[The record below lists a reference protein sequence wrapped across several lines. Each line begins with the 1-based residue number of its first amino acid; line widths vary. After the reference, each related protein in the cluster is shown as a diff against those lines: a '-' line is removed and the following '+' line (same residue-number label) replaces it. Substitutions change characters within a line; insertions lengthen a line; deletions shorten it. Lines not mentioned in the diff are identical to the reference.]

1 MQEKLAGHPRIPK
14 MESRLKLGEHLN
26 PFDLQLFVD
35 DDART
40 DQPRPCSANTHTMYE
55 VGITDIM
62 HGGGKPRRKIGLYR
76 MYVEGRGG
84 RAKQATCDW
93 LMKTIR
99 DLIFPEEVLRS
110 NEPDVGTL
118 RQTRKATGMT
128 IPTVTLQQS
137 IAVRSTVTAAAS
149 ASSTGLG
156 DVNAGKHV
164 PRDVAVAPER
174 SQMEAAMIIGTLAG
188 VVNMETKVRGL
199 SGSDALVSTMR
210 LVHAKYEEE
219 TRQACSI

>member
-1 MQEKLAGHPRIPK
+1 ML
-14 MESRLKLGEHLN
+14 
-26 PFDLQLFVD
+26 
-35 DDART
+35 ART
-40 DQPRPCSANTHTMYE
+40 GLGRAVGKPRTMYE
-55 VGITDIM
+55 VGITDII
-62 HGGGKPRRKIGLYR
+62 HGGGRQPRRKIGLYR

-174 SQMEAAMIIGTLAG
+174 SQIEAAMIIGTLAG
-188 VVNMETKVRGL
+188 VVNMETMVGGL
-199 SGSDALVSTMR
+199 SGSDALVSTMG

>member
-1 MQEKLAGHPRIPK
+1 
-14 MESRLKLGEHLN
+14 
-26 PFDLQLFVD
+26 
-35 DDART
+35 
-40 DQPRPCSANTHTMYE
+40 MYE

-62 HGGGKPRRKIGLYR
+62 HGGGKQPHRKMGIYR

-118 RQTRKATGMT
+118 KQTRNATGMT
-128 IPTVTLQQS
+128 ISLVTLQRS
-137 IAVRSTVTAAAS
+137 IADRSTVTAAAF

-164 PRDVAVAPER
+164 PRDVAVAPE
-174 SQMEAAMIIGTLAG
+174 SSKIETAKIIGTLAG
-188 VVNMETKVRGL
+188 VENMETQVGGL
-199 SGSDALVSTMR
+199 SGSESLTQTMR
-210 LVHAKYEEE
+210 LVQAKYEEE